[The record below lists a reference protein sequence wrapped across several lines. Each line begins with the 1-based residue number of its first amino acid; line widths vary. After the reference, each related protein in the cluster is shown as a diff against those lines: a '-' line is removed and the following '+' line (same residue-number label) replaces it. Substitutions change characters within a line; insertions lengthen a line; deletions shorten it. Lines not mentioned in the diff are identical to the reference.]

1 MPCTIT
7 DYWRYNAADGTAVAI
22 VGAEILAVPDLNTR
36 RYQIGGTGAY
46 QSLATN
52 PLITSAAYRY
62 GRRTETSAGGQYSL
76 VLPQSGESKPSTP
89 AAKWSIVLPDGK
101 VLSGTVPAV
110 SGPLTLDD
118 LETTHGWTWNSAVAV
133 APTSGTLARGTAPF
147 SAQEYFDV
155 VFGAD
160 FASAAALDT
169 MASFGMLS
177 CAETREP
184 SSGCGGASRLASS
197 GSMSQRSCGGRSAPS
212 SGAVSSSSFPST
224 M

>member
-76 VLPQSGESKPSTP
+76 VLPQAGESKPASP

-101 VLSGTVPAV
+101 VLTGSVPAV

-118 LETTHGWTWNSAVAV
+118 LETTHGWTWNSSVYV
-133 APTSGTLARGTAPF
+133 APVTPGTLVEGTAPF
-147 SAQEYFDV
+147 TAQEYFDV
-155 VFGAD
+155 AFGVD
-160 FASAAALDT
+160 FASAAYRIKLTPSVDSVTGNVPDVAWESKT
-169 MASFGMLS
+169 ASGFRIRMAGEF
-177 CAETREP
+177 T
-184 SSGCGGASRLASS
+184 
-197 GSMSQRSCGGRSAPS
+197 GSVDWEAKL
-212 SGAVSSSSFPST
+212 
-224 M
+224 

>member
-160 FASAAALDT
+160 FASAAYQIKLTPSVDSGTGNVPGHAWET
-169 MASFGMLS
+169 KTASGFRIRMAGEF
-177 CAETREP
+177 T
-184 SSGCGGASRLASS
+184 
-197 GSMSQRSCGGRSAPS
+197 GSVDWEA
-212 SGAVSSSSFPST
+212 T
-224 M
+224 L